1 MKKTDYEFTLDG
13 YTFFADF
20 EITANGC
27 EIEKAMLSASH
38 DFEIEIV
45 KDEQLTIIRNYL
57 NDKFDEDIEL
67 LKDQDE
73 FENKVDA
80 AERKYEASKEDY

>member
-1 MKKTDYEFTLDG
+1 MKKTDYEFVLDG

-27 EIEKAMLSASH
+27 EIEKVQLNATH
-38 DFEIEIV
+38 DFQIEIV
-45 KDEQLTIIRNYL
+45 KDEQLTIIRNFL
-57 NDKFDEDIEL
+57 NDKFDSEIEL

-80 AERKYEASKEDY
+80 AERSWEAKNDY